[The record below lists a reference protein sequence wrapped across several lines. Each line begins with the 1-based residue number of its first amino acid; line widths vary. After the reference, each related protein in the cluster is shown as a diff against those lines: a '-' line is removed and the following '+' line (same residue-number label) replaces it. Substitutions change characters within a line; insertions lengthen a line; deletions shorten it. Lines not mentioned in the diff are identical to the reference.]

1 MPLRPM
7 GSVRLPTD
15 APDAPQPVPFKVS
28 RMQAK
33 QALLAAGLLATF
45 DAAVAAS
52 GDDEL
57 KLYYAETSDF
67 HRDHPALVAFMT
79 ARGMTDEQVDD
90 LFRAAILFT

>member
-1 MPLRPM
+1 M

-33 QALLAAGLLATF
+33 QALLAGGLLATF

-52 GDDEL
+52 GNPVL
-57 KLYYAETSDF
+57 QLYYAETSDF
-67 HRDHPALVAFMT
+67 HRDHPDLVAFM
-79 ARGMTDEQVDD
+79 AALGMTDDQVDD
-90 LFRAAILFT
+90 LFRAAALIT

>member
-15 APDAPQPVPFKVS
+15 APDVPQPVPFKVS

-33 QALLAAGLLATF
+33 QALLAEGLLATF

-52 GDDEL
+52 GNPVL
-57 KLYYAETSDF
+57 QLYYAETSDF
-67 HRDHPALVAFMT
+67 HRDHPDLVAFM
-79 ARGMTDEQVDD
+79 AALGMTDNQVDD
-90 LFRAAILFT
+90 LFRAAALIT